1 MAFSSVD
8 IMFNYKKSDELLKRA
23 IEVTPLGAQT
33 YSKSYRYY
41 CQGDAPT
48 FIDRGEG
55 CYLYDVDGNK
65 FIDFVCALGPITIGY
80 NNEKVN
86 GAIKKQL
93 DKGISFSLQSEV
105 EVELAEKIVEI
116 IPCAEMVR
124 FVKNGG
130 DATTAAI
137 RLARAFTNRDLVA
150 LSGYHGMH
158 DWSIGSTENNKG
170 IPEDISNLTKT
181 FEYNNIDSLENLFN
195 QYPNEIAAVI
205 LEPIQANGPK
215 DEFLQKVKEL
225 THKNGAVLIFDEVVS
240 GFRYALGGASELYD
254 VVPDL
259 AAFGKGMGNGLP
271 ISAIAGKKEIMK
283 QIEEGIFVSTTFGGE
298 SLSMAGSIAALEIL
312 EKDGV
317 YEHIWKLGSI
327 LKEGLEKLVKKYE
340 LENVV
345 LISGLPPHC
354 GVEFE
359 GIGDLDYLDINSIFS
374 QSMIHNGIISVGINN
389 INLSHTEKEIN
400 DYLNAAEEAMINIKK
415 AIAQNSIDGILIGK
429 KVDPVFKRNIVEEN

>member
-1 MAFSSVD
+1 MAK
-8 IMFNYKKSDELLKRA
+8 YEKSNELLKRA

-41 CQGDAPT
+41 CQGDSPA
-48 FIDRGEG
+48 FIERGDG

-80 NNEKVN
+80 NNKEINDAV
-86 GAIKKQL
+86 KKQL
-93 DKGISFSLQSEV
+93 DKGISFSLQAEV
-105 EVELAEKIVEI
+105 EVELAEKIIEI

-137 RLARAFTNRDLVA
+137 RLARSYTGRDLIA

-170 IPEDISNLTKT
+170 IPEAISNLTKT
-181 FEYNNIDSLENLFN
+181 FEYNNIESLEELFK

-215 DEFLQKVKEL
+215 DDFLQKIKEL
-225 THKNGAVLIFDEVVS
+225 AHENGAVLIFDEVVS
-240 GFRYALGGASELYD
+240 GFRYALGGASEYYN
-254 VVPDL
+254 VVPDM

-271 ISAIAGKKEIMK
+271 ISAVAGKKEIMK

-298 SLSMAGSIAALEIL
+298 ALSMAGSLAALKIL
-312 EKDGV
+312 EQPGV
-317 YEHIWKLGSI
+317 YDHIWNLGTI
-327 LKEGLEKLVKKYE
+327 LKEGLEKLIDKYE
-340 LENVV
+340 LNDVILV
-345 LISGLPPHC
+345 SGLPPHC

-359 GIGDLDYLDINSIFS
+359 DVGSLDYLDINSIYS
-374 QSMIHNGIISVGINN
+374 QSMIHNGIITVGINN
-389 INLSHTEKEIN
+389 INLSHTETEIEA
-400 DYLNAAEEAMINIKK
+400 YLKAAEEGMVNIKK
-415 AIAQNSIDGILIGK
+415 AIEQDSTEGILIGK

>member
-1 MAFSSVD
+1 MA
-8 IMFNYKKSDELLKRA
+8 NYEKSNELLERA
-23 IEVTPLGAQT
+23 VEVTPLGAQT

-41 CQGDAPT
+41 CQGDSPS
-48 FIDRGEG
+48 FIEKGEG

-80 NNEKVN
+80 NIEEVN
-86 GAIKKQL
+86 NAVKEQL
-93 DKGISFSLQSEV
+93 EKGISFSLQAEV
-105 EVELAEKIVEI
+105 EVELAEKVIEI

-137 RLARAFTNRDLVA
+137 RLARAYTERDLVA

-170 IPEDISNLTKT
+170 IPKDISNLTKT
-181 FEYNNIDSLENLFN
+181 FEYNNIESLEELFKE
-195 QYPNEIAAVI
+195 YPGQIAAVI

-215 DEFLQKVKEL
+215 DNFLQKVKKVTQE
-225 THKNGAVLIFDEVVS
+225 NGAILIFDEVVS

-254 VVPDL
+254 VVPDM

-271 ISAIAGKKEIMK
+271 ISAVAGKKEIMK

-298 SLSMAGSIAALEIL
+298 ALSMAGSIAALKIL
-312 EKDGV
+312 EKPGA
-317 YEHIWKLGSI
+317 YEYIWKLGTM
-327 LKEGLEKLVKKYE
+327 LKEGLESLIKKYE
-340 LENVV
+340 LEDVILV
-345 LISGLPPHC
+345 SGLPPHC

-359 GIGDLDYLDINSIFS
+359 DVGSLDYLDINSIYS
-374 QSMIHNGIISVGINN
+374 QAMIHNGIITVGINN
-389 INLSHTEKEIN
+389 INLSHTEKEIEAF
-400 DYLNAAEEAMINIKK
+400 LSAAEEAMVNIKK
-415 AIAQNSIDGILIGK
+415 AIEQDSTDGILIGK
-429 KVDPVFKRNIVEEN
+429 KVNPVFKRNIVEEN

>member
-1 MAFSSVD
+1 MT
-8 IMFNYKKSDELLKRA
+8 NYEKSNELLKRA

-41 CQGDAPT
+41 CQGDSPA
-48 FIDRGEG
+48 FIERGEG

-80 NNEKVN
+80 NIEEVN
-86 GAIKKQL
+86 NAIKEQL
-93 DKGISFSLQSEV
+93 EKGISFSLQAEV
-105 EVELAEKIVEI
+105 EVELAEKIIDI

-130 DATTAAI
+130 DATTSAI
-137 RLARAFTNRDLVA
+137 RLARAFTGRDLVA

-170 IPEDISNLTKT
+170 IPEPISNLTKT
-181 FEYNNIDSLENLFN
+181 FEYNNIESLEELFN
-195 QYPNEIAAVI
+195 EYPNQIAAVI

-215 DEFLQKVKEL
+215 DDFLQKVKEL
-225 THKNGAVLIFDEVVS
+225 AHENGAILIFDEVVS

-254 VVPDL
+254 VVPDM

-271 ISAIAGKKEIMK
+271 ISAVAGKKEIMK

-298 SLSMAGSIAALEIL
+298 ALSMAGSIAALKIL
-312 EKDGV
+312 EKPGAYD
-317 YEHIWKLGSI
+317 YIWKLGTM
-327 LKEGLEKLVKKYE
+327 LKEGLENLIKKYE
-340 LENVV
+340 LGDVILV
-345 LISGLPPHC
+345 SGLPPHC

-359 GIGDLDYLDINSIFS
+359 DIGSLDYLDINSIYS
-374 QSMIHNGIISVGINN
+374 QAMIHNGIITVGINN
-389 INLSHTEKEIN
+389 INLSHTEKEIEAF
-400 DYLNAAEEAMINIKK
+400 LSAAEEAMVNIKK
-415 AIAQNSIDGILIGK
+415 AIEQDSTEGILIGK

>member
-1 MAFSSVD
+1 MSS
-8 IMFNYKKSDELLKRA
+8 YEKSDELLKRA
-23 IEVTPLGAQT
+23 VKVTPLGAQT

-41 CQGDAPT
+41 CQGDSPS

-80 NNEKVN
+80 NVEEINDAVK
-86 GAIKKQL
+86 AQL
-93 DKGISFSLQSEV
+93 DKGISFSLQAEA
-105 EVELAEKIVEI
+105 EVELAEKIIEI

-137 RLARAFTNRDLVA
+137 RLARAYTERDLVA

-170 IPEDISNLTKT
+170 IPKAISDLTKT
-181 FEYNNIDSLENLFN
+181 FEYNNIESLEELFN
-195 QYPNEIAAVI
+195 RYPDEIAAVI

-215 DEFLQKVKEL
+215 DDFLQKVKEL
-225 THKNGAVLIFDEVVS
+225 THKHGAVLIFDEVVS
-240 GFRYALGGASELYD
+240 GFRYALGGASEYYGI
-254 VVPDL
+254 VPDM

-271 ISAIAGKKEIMK
+271 ISAVAGKKEIMK

-298 SLSMAGSIAALEIL
+298 ALSMAGSLAALDIL
-312 EKDGV
+312 EKPGT
-317 YEHIWKLGSI
+317 YEYIWNLGTI
-327 LKEGLEKLVKKYE
+327 LKEGLENLIDEYE
-340 LENVV
+340 LNDVV
-345 LISGLPPHC
+345 LVSGLSPHC

-359 GIGDLDYLDINSIFS
+359 DVGGLDYLDINSIYS
-374 QSMIHNGIISVGINN
+374 QAMIHNGIITVGINN
-389 INLSHTEKEIN
+389 INLSHTEEEIN
-400 DYLNAAEEAMINIKK
+400 AYLKAAEEGMINIKK
-415 AIAQNSIDGILIGK
+415 AIEQDSIEGILIGE
-429 KVDPVFKRNIVEEN
+429 KVDPVFKRNIVEEE

>member
-1 MAFSSVD
+1 MS
-8 IMFNYKKSDELLKRA
+8 NYKKSDELLKRA
-23 IEVTPLGAQT
+23 VEVTPLGAQT

-41 CQGDAPT
+41 CQGDSPS
-48 FIDRGEG
+48 FIERGEG

-80 NNEKVN
+80 NVEEINDAVKN
-86 GAIKKQL
+86 QL
-93 DKGISFSLQSEV
+93 EKGIAFSLQAET
-105 EVELAEKIVEI
+105 EVELAEKIIEI

-137 RLARAFTNRDLVA
+137 RLARAYTNRDLVA

-170 IPEDISNLTKT
+170 IPKEISNLTKT
-181 FEYNNIDSLENLFN
+181 FEYNDIESLEELFKV
-195 QYPNEIAAVI
+195 YPNEIAAVI

-215 DEFLQKVKEL
+215 DDFLQKVKEL
-225 THKNGAVLIFDEVVS
+225 THENGAVLIFDEVVS
-240 GFRYALGGASELYD
+240 GFRYALGGASEYYD
-254 VVPDL
+254 IVPDM

-271 ISAIAGKKEIMK
+271 ISAVAGKKEIMK

-298 SLSMAGSIAALEIL
+298 ALSMAGSLAALKIL
-312 EKDGV
+312 EKPGV

-327 LKEGLEKLVKKYE
+327 LKEGLEDLIKKYE
-340 LENVV
+340 LEDVILV
-345 LISGLPPHC
+345 SGLPPHC

-359 GIGDLDYLDINSIFS
+359 DVGSLDYLDINSIYS
-374 QSMIHNGIISVGINN
+374 QAMIHNGIITVGINN
-389 INLSHTEKEIN
+389 INLSHTENEIN
-400 DYLNAAEEAMINIKK
+400 AYLSAAEDAMINIKK
-415 AIAQNSIDGILIGK
+415 AIEQDSTKGILIGK
-429 KVDPVFKRNIVEEN
+429 KVDPVFKRNIVEED

>member
-1 MAFSSVD
+1 MSK
-8 IMFNYKKSDELLKRA
+8 YEKSNELLKRA
-23 IEVTPLGAQT
+23 VEVTPLGAQT

-41 CQGDAPT
+41 CQGDSPA

-80 NNEKVN
+80 NVKEINDAVK
-86 GAIKKQL
+86 AQL
-93 DKGISFSLQSEV
+93 DKGISFSLQAEV
-105 EVELAEKIVEI
+105 EVDLAEKIIEI

-137 RLARAFTNRDLVA
+137 RLARAYTGRDLVA

-170 IPEDISNLTKT
+170 IPKDISNLTKT
-181 FEYNNIDSLENLFN
+181 FEYNNIKSLEELFN
-195 QYPNEIAAVI
+195 QYPNEIGAVI

-215 DEFLQKVKEL
+215 DDFLQNVKEL
-225 THKNGAVLIFDEVVS
+225 THENGAVLIFDEVVS

-254 VVPDL
+254 VVPDM

-271 ISAIAGKKEIMK
+271 ISAVAGKKEIMK

-298 SLSMAGSIAALEIL
+298 ALSMAGSLAALDIL
-312 EKDGV
+312 EKPGT
-317 YEHIWKLGSI
+317 YEYIWNLGTI
-327 LKEGLEKLVKKYE
+327 LKEGLENLIDEYE
-340 LENVV
+340 LNDVV
-345 LISGLPPHC
+345 LVSGLSPHC

-359 GIGDLDYLDINSIFS
+359 DVGGLDYLDINSIYS
-374 QSMIHNGIISVGINN
+374 QAMIHNGIITVGINN
-389 INLSHTEKEIN
+389 INLSHTEDEIN
-400 DYLNAAEEAMINIKK
+400 AYLVAAEEAMVNIKK
-415 AIAQNSIDGILIGK
+415 AIEQDSTEGILVGK
-429 KVDPVFKRNIVEEN
+429 KVDPVFKRNIVEED

>member
-1 MAFSSVD
+1 MT
-8 IMFNYKKSDELLKRA
+8 NYEKSNELLKRA

-41 CQGDAPT
+41 CQGDSPA
-48 FIDRGEG
+48 FIERGEG

-80 NNEKVN
+80 NIEEVN
-86 GAIKKQL
+86 NAIKEQL
-93 DKGISFSLQSEV
+93 EKGISFSLQAEV
-105 EVELAEKIVEI
+105 EVELAEKIIDI

-130 DATTAAI
+130 DATTSAI
-137 RLARAFTNRDLVA
+137 RLARAFTGRDLVA

-170 IPEDISNLTKT
+170 IPEPISNLTKT
-181 FEYNNIDSLENLFN
+181 FEYNNIGSLEELFN
-195 QYPNEIAAVI
+195 EYPNQIAAVI

-215 DEFLQKVKEL
+215 DDFLQKVKEL
-225 THKNGAVLIFDEVVS
+225 AHENGAILIFDEVVS

-254 VVPDL
+254 VVPDM

-271 ISAIAGKKEIMK
+271 ISAVAGKKEIMK

-298 SLSMAGSIAALEIL
+298 ALSMAGSIAALKIL
-312 EKDGV
+312 EKPGAYD
-317 YEHIWKLGSI
+317 YIWKLGTM
-327 LKEGLEKLVKKYE
+327 LKEGLENLIKKYE
-340 LENVV
+340 LGDVILV
-345 LISGLPPHC
+345 SGLPPHC

-359 GIGDLDYLDINSIFS
+359 DIGSLDYLDINSIYS
-374 QSMIHNGIISVGINN
+374 QAMIHNGIITVGINN
-389 INLSHTEKEIN
+389 INLSHTEKEIEAF
-400 DYLNAAEEAMINIKK
+400 LSAAEEAMVNIKK
-415 AIAQNSIDGILIGK
+415 AIEQDSTEGILIGK

>member
-1 MAFSSVD
+1 MS
-8 IMFNYKKSDELLKRA
+8 NYEKSDELLKRA

-41 CQGDAPT
+41 CQGNSPS
-48 FIDRGEG
+48 FIERGEG

-80 NNEKVN
+80 NVEEINNAVK
-86 GAIKKQL
+86 AQL
-93 DKGISFSLQSEV
+93 DKGISFSLQAEA
-105 EVELAEKIVEI
+105 EVELAEKIIDI

-137 RLARAFTNRDLVA
+137 RLARAYTNRDLVA

-170 IPEDISNLTKT
+170 IPEEISNLTKT
-181 FEYNNIDSLENLFN
+181 FEYNNIKSLEKLFET
-195 QYPNEIAAVI
+195 YPNEIAAVI

-215 DEFLQKVKEL
+215 DDFLEKVKEL
-225 THKNGAVLIFDEVVS
+225 THENGAILIFDEVVS
-240 GFRYALGGASELYD
+240 GFRYALGGASEYFD
-254 VVPDL
+254 IVPDM

-271 ISAIAGKKEIMK
+271 ISAVAGKKEIMK

-298 SLSMAGSIAALEIL
+298 ALSLAGSLAALKIL
-312 EKDGV
+312 EKPGV
-317 YEHIWKLGSI
+317 YEHIWNLGSI
-327 LKEGLEKLVKKYE
+327 LKEGLENLIKEYE
-340 LENVV
+340 LEDVILV
-345 LISGLPPHC
+345 SGLPPHC

-359 GIGDLDYLDINSIFS
+359 DLGSLDYLDINSIYS
-374 QSMIHNGIISVGINN
+374 EAMINNGIITVGINN
-389 INLSHTEKEIN
+389 INLSHTEKEIEA
-400 DYLNAAEEAMINIKK
+400 YLTAAEEAMVNIKK
-415 AIAQNSIDGILIGK
+415 AIEQDSTEGILIGK

>member
-1 MAFSSVD
+1 MS
-8 IMFNYKKSDELLKRA
+8 NYGKSDELLKRA
-23 IEVTPLGAQT
+23 VKVTPLGAQT

-41 CQGDAPT
+41 CQGDSPS

-80 NNEKVN
+80 NVEEINDAVK
-86 GAIKKQL
+86 AQL
-93 DKGISFSLQSEV
+93 DKGISFSLQAEA
-105 EVELAEKIVEI
+105 EVELAEKIIEI

-137 RLARAFTNRDLVA
+137 RLARAYTERDLVA

-170 IPEDISNLTKT
+170 IPKAISDLTKT
-181 FEYNNIDSLENLFN
+181 FEYNNIESLEELFN
-195 QYPNEIAAVI
+195 RYPDEIAAVI

-215 DEFLQKVKEL
+215 DDFLQKVKEL
-225 THKNGAVLIFDEVVS
+225 THKHGAVLIFDEVVS
-240 GFRYALGGASELYD
+240 GFRYALGGASEYYGI
-254 VVPDL
+254 VPDM

-271 ISAIAGKKEIMK
+271 ISAVAGKKEIMK

-298 SLSMAGSIAALEIL
+298 ALSMAGSLAALEIL
-312 EKDGV
+312 EKPGV
-317 YEHIWKLGSI
+317 YEHIWNLGTI
-327 LKEGLEKLVKKYE
+327 LKDGLEKLIDKYE
-340 LENVV
+340 LNDVILV
-345 LISGLPPHC
+345 SGLPPHC

-359 GIGDLDYLDINSIFS
+359 DVGSLDYLDINSIYS
-374 QSMIHNGIISVGINN
+374 QAMIHNGIITVGINN

-400 DYLNAAEEAMINIKK
+400 DYLEAAEEGMINIKK
-415 AIAQNSIDGILIGK
+415 AIEQDSIEGILIGE
-429 KVDPVFKRNIVEEN
+429 KVDPVFKRNIVEEE

>member
-1 MAFSSVD
+1 MV
-8 IMFNYKKSDELLKRA
+8 NYEKSNELLKRA
-23 IEVTPLGAQT
+23 VKVTPLGAQT

-41 CQGDAPT
+41 CQGDSPA

-80 NNEKVN
+80 NIEEVN
-86 GAIKKQL
+86 NAVKEQL
-93 DKGISFSLQSEV
+93 EKGISFSLQAEV
-105 EVELAEKIVEI
+105 EVELAEKVIEI

-137 RLARAFTNRDLVA
+137 RLSRAYTGRDLVA

-158 DWSIGSTENNKG
+158 DWSIGSTENNRG
-170 IPEDISNLTKT
+170 IPKDVSNLTKT
-181 FEYNNIDSLENLFN
+181 FEYNNIESLEELFKE
-195 QYPNEIAAVI
+195 YPNQIAAVI

-215 DEFLQKVKEL
+215 DNFLQKVRKL
-225 THKNGAVLIFDEVVS
+225 TEENGTILIFDEVVS

-254 VVPDL
+254 VVPDM

-271 ISAIAGKKEIMK
+271 ISAVAGKKEIMK
-283 QIEEGIFVSTTFGGE
+283 LIEEGIFVSTTFGGE
-298 SLSMAGSIAALEIL
+298 ALSMAGSIAALKIL
-312 EKDGV
+312 EKPGSYD
-317 YEHIWKLGSI
+317 YIWKLGTM
-327 LKEGLEKLVKKYE
+327 LKEGLETLIKEYE
-340 LENVV
+340 LEDVILV
-345 LISGLPPHC
+345 SGLPPHC

-359 GIGDLDYLDINSIFS
+359 DVGSLDYLDINSIFS
-374 QSMIHNGIISVGINN
+374 QAMIHNGIITVGINN
-389 INLSHTEKEIN
+389 INLSHTEKEIEA
-400 DYLNAAEEAMINIKK
+400 YLFAAEEAMINIKK
-415 AIAQNSIDGILIGK
+415 AIEQDSTDGILIGK

>member
-1 MAFSSVD
+1 MA
-8 IMFNYKKSDELLKRA
+8 NYEKSNDLLKRA

-41 CQGDAPT
+41 CQGDSPA
-48 FIDRGEG
+48 FIERGEG

-80 NNEKVN
+80 NTEEVN
-86 GAIKKQL
+86 NAIKEQL
-93 DKGISFSLQSEV
+93 EKGISFSLQAEV
-105 EVELAEKIVEI
+105 EVELAEKIIDI

-130 DATTAAI
+130 DATTSAI
-137 RLARAFTNRDLVA
+137 RLARAFTERDLVA

-170 IPEDISNLTKT
+170 IPKDVSNLTKT
-181 FEYNNIDSLENLFN
+181 FEYNNIESLKELFEE
-195 QYPNEIAAVI
+195 YPNQIAAVI

-215 DEFLQKVKEL
+215 DDFLQKVKDLAHE
-225 THKNGAVLIFDEVVS
+225 NGAVLIFDEVVS

-254 VVPDL
+254 VVPDM

-271 ISAIAGKKEIMK
+271 ISAVAGKKEIMK

-298 SLSMAGSIAALEIL
+298 ALSMAGSIAALKIL
-312 EKDGV
+312 EKPGS
-317 YEHIWKLGSI
+317 YEHIWKLGTM
-327 LKEGLEKLVKKYE
+327 LKEGLERLIKNYE
-340 LENVV
+340 LEDVILV
-345 LISGLPPHC
+345 SGLPPHC

-359 GIGDLDYLDINSIFS
+359 DVGSLDYLDINSIFS
-374 QSMIHNGIISVGINN
+374 QAMIHNGIITVGINN
-389 INLSHTEKEIN
+389 INLSHTEEEIEA
-400 DYLNAAEEAMINIKK
+400 YLAAAEEAMINIKK
-415 AIAQNSIDGILIGK
+415 AIEQDSTEDILIGK

>member
-1 MAFSSVD
+1 MA
-8 IMFNYKKSDELLKRA
+8 NYEKSNDLLKRA

-41 CQGDAPT
+41 CQGDSPA
-48 FIDRGEG
+48 FIERGEG

-80 NNEKVN
+80 NIEEVN
-86 GAIKKQL
+86 NAIKEQL
-93 DKGISFSLQSEV
+93 EKGISFSLQAEV
-105 EVELAEKIVEI
+105 EVELAEKIIDI

-130 DATTAAI
+130 DATTSAI
-137 RLARAFTNRDLVA
+137 RLARAFTERDLVA

-170 IPEDISNLTKT
+170 IPKDVSNLTKT
-181 FEYNNIDSLENLFN
+181 FEYNNIESLKELFEE
-195 QYPNEIAAVI
+195 YPNQIAAVI

-215 DEFLQKVKEL
+215 DDFLQKVKDL
-225 THKNGAVLIFDEVVS
+225 THENGAILIFDEVVS

-254 VVPDL
+254 VVPDM

-271 ISAIAGKKEIMK
+271 ISAVAGKKEIMK

-298 SLSMAGSIAALEIL
+298 ALSMAGSIAALKIL
-312 EKDGV
+312 EKPGS
-317 YEHIWKLGSI
+317 YEHIWKLGTI
-327 LKEGLEKLVKKYE
+327 LKEGLERLIKNYE
-340 LENVV
+340 LEDVILV
-345 LISGLPPHC
+345 SGLPPHC

-359 GIGDLDYLDINSIFS
+359 DVGSLDYLDINSIFS
-374 QSMIHNGIISVGINN
+374 QAMIHNGIITVGINN
-389 INLSHTEKEIN
+389 INLSHTEEEIEA
-400 DYLNAAEEAMINIKK
+400 YLAAAEEAMINIKK
-415 AIAQNSIDGILIGK
+415 AIEQDSTEGILIGK

>member
-1 MAFSSVD
+1 MSK
-8 IMFNYKKSDELLKRA
+8 YEKSNELLKRA
-23 IEVTPLGAQT
+23 VEVTPLGAQT

-41 CQGDAPT
+41 CQGDSPA

-80 NNEKVN
+80 NVKEINDAVK
-86 GAIKKQL
+86 AQL
-93 DKGISFSLQSEV
+93 DKGISFSLQAEV
-105 EVELAEKIVEI
+105 EVDLAEKIIEI

-137 RLARAFTNRDLVA
+137 RLARAYSGRDLVA

-170 IPEDISNLTKT
+170 IPKDISNLTKT
-181 FEYNNIDSLENLFN
+181 FEYNNIKSLEELFN
-195 QYPNEIAAVI
+195 QYPNEIGAVI

-215 DEFLQKVKEL
+215 DDFLQNVKEL
-225 THKNGAVLIFDEVVS
+225 THENGAVLIFDEVVS

-254 VVPDL
+254 VVPDM

-271 ISAIAGKKEIMK
+271 ISAVAGKKEIMK

-298 SLSMAGSIAALEIL
+298 ALSMAGSLAALDIL
-312 EKDGV
+312 EKPGT
-317 YEHIWKLGSI
+317 YEYIWNLGTI
-327 LKEGLEKLVKKYE
+327 LKEGLENLIDEYE
-340 LENVV
+340 LNDVV
-345 LISGLPPHC
+345 LVSGLSPHC

-359 GIGDLDYLDINSIFS
+359 DVGGLDYLDINSIYS
-374 QSMIHNGIISVGINN
+374 QAMIHNGIITVGINN
-389 INLSHTEKEIN
+389 INLSHTEDEIN
-400 DYLNAAEEAMINIKK
+400 AYLVAAEEAMVNIKK
-415 AIAQNSIDGILIGK
+415 AIEQDSTEGILVGK
-429 KVDPVFKRNIVEEN
+429 KVDPVFKRNIVEED

>member
-1 MAFSSVD
+1 MSK
-8 IMFNYKKSDELLKRA
+8 YEKSNKLLERA
-23 IEVTPLGAQT
+23 VKVTPLGAQT

-41 CQGDAPT
+41 CQGDSPA

-80 NNEKVN
+80 NVKEINDAVKV
-86 GAIKKQL
+86 QL
-93 DKGISFSLQSEV
+93 DKGISFSLQAEV
-105 EVELAEKIVEI
+105 EVELAEKIIEI

-137 RLARAFTNRDLVA
+137 RLARAYTRRDLVA

-170 IPEDISNLTKT
+170 IPKDISNLTKT
-181 FEYNNIDSLENLFN
+181 FEYNNIDSLKELFN
-195 QYPNEIAAVI
+195 EYPDEIAAVI

-215 DEFLQKVKEL
+215 DDFLEKVKKVAHE
-225 THKNGAVLIFDEVVS
+225 NGAILIFDEVVS
-240 GFRYALGGASELYD
+240 GFRYALGGASEYYG
-254 VVPDL
+254 VVPDM

-271 ISAIAGKKEIMK
+271 ISAVAGKKEIMK

-298 SLSMAGSIAALEIL
+298 ALSMAGSLAALEIL
-312 EKDGV
+312 EKPGV
-317 YEHIWKLGSI
+317 YEQIWKLGTI
-327 LKEGLEKLVKKYE
+327 LKEGLEELIDKYE
-340 LENVV
+340 LNDVILV
-345 LISGLPPHC
+345 SGLPPHC

-359 GIGDLDYLDINSIFS
+359 DVGSLDYLDINSIYS
-374 QSMIHNGIISVGINN
+374 QAMIHNGIITVGINN
-389 INLSHTEKEIN
+389 INLSHTEKEIEA
-400 DYLNAAEEAMINIKK
+400 YLNAAEEGMKNIKK
-415 AIAQNSIDGILIGK
+415 AIGQDSTEGILIGK

>member
-1 MAFSSVD
+1 MS
-8 IMFNYKKSDELLKRA
+8 NYEKSDELLKRA

-41 CQGDAPT
+41 CQGNSPS
-48 FIDRGEG
+48 FIERGEG

-80 NNEKVN
+80 NVEEINNAVK
-86 GAIKKQL
+86 AQL
-93 DKGISFSLQSEV
+93 DKGISFSLQAEA
-105 EVELAEKIVEI
+105 EVELAEKIIDI

-137 RLARAFTNRDLVA
+137 RLARAYTNRDLVA

-170 IPEDISNLTKT
+170 IPEEISNLTKT
-181 FEYNNIDSLENLFN
+181 FEYNNIKSLEKLFET
-195 QYPNEIAAVI
+195 YPNEIAAVI

-215 DEFLQKVKEL
+215 DDFLEKVKEL
-225 THKNGAVLIFDEVVS
+225 THENGAILIFDEVVS
-240 GFRYALGGASELYD
+240 GFRYALGGASEYFD
-254 VVPDL
+254 IVPDM

-271 ISAIAGKKEIMK
+271 ISAVAGKKEIMK

-298 SLSMAGSIAALEIL
+298 ALSLAGSLAALKIL
-312 EKDGV
+312 EKPGV
-317 YEHIWKLGSI
+317 YEHIWNLGSI
-327 LKEGLEKLVKKYE
+327 LKEGLENLIKEYE
-340 LENVV
+340 LEDVILV
-345 LISGLPPHC
+345 SGLPPHC

-359 GIGDLDYLDINSIFS
+359 DLGSLDYLDINSIYS
-374 QSMIHNGIISVGINN
+374 EAMINNGIITVGINN

-400 DYLNAAEEAMINIKK
+400 AYLSAAEEAMANIKK
-415 AIAQNSIDGILIGK
+415 AIEQDSTDGILIGK
-429 KVDPVFKRNIVEEN
+429 KVDPVFKRNIIEEN